1 MKQTNNAIKFLMAQ
15 YRAIF
20 QNAYFKGLAT
30 AAVVTMGL
38 AAGQAQAA
46 AAADNAVLEVGDS
59 VTPKNIT
66 IDGKATADGTAT
78 GIFKNIAVSE
88 GTLTLKEYT
97 INVEAESSE
106 KNKIS
111 AANSTAGKL
120 EVGTLNISI
129 GATGKKADGLSVE
142 GSDQG
147 TATLSAS
154 TINITKGTLTAKG
167 ATNAGSVNVNTL
179 TVGGDSVATPDD
191 ANLAIGAL
199 GTVGYALDGD
209 GSKATD
215 GEIKDVANY
224 TTVNLDK
231 NSKLAATSSA
241 DNTILNAALLTING
255 GNIAVTAGGSTAT
268 DSLTINLAQGELKAG
283 TITTAENGVLNVNF
297 TDKDFVKSGDTVE
310 KTLTL
315 TKGKLTLGGELT
327 LSGEGKLIVA
337 NKGADLK
344 ATGAKGVTLTSDAAY
359 APETIADANAVAKV
373 LPLTIG
379 SGGILDLGQSLDLT
393 QTANVPTFDAN
404 ADKDT
409 GTIGLVAGGIVKAK
423 DTTLDKDLVDAAAVA
438 QADTIT
444 LKNPSGSNE
453 VTFKKT
459 VLSAN
464 SNLNLDS
471 SKVKVTD
478 SAQIVLG
485 KESAKTIAASDAYKK
500 ADADKKAL
508 LLGHTGSINSTNGT
522 LTITSG
528 GVMTVANGTWTSN
541 ADIVLAKESGN
552 AGALKVGTETYDSAA
567 ILSLEGKKLTTT
579 EGAITIGGNNTKYA
593 ELDLTGATIEHTK
606 TDVTIEKN
614 GVLKLTGEQAQ
625 ELLTGS
631 KSSDF
636 KTLIKGGATLAVAG
650 DLELEKADFTT
661 GTGLSGD
668 VINLSGT
675 GSTADTIAT
684 LKVDGSLTIKDAND
698 FKVGQH
704 NKLVA
709 QGLVLNSGDSVTP
722 ENVSLGSGEYVL
734 NTLTSDFQKNG
745 KALDVTLG
753 TGADVQF
760 GTISPKKAADGS
772 SYSVQ
777 DLEEGSTNLNLVL
790 NGATTAPK
798 VTVLSKNWT
807 GKNVTLT
814 QGTFTVGGTATDI
827 NNNILGSKATIDEL
841 SVTAATG
848 VFKVSEGSSATVN
861 SLDLKA
867 GDATNFTVNGKLT
880 VNGLQSEETDPT
892 KITSLGLST
901 AAGSVIKVDGANAEL
916 TLGETVL
923 SPINFKDDGTVKYDT
938 AKIKADPFA
947 GKIDLNNFA
956 TLSLKFAD
964 KEL

>member
-1 MKQTNNAIKFLMAQ
+1 M
-15 YRAIF
+15 
-20 QNAYFKGLAT
+20 
-30 AAVVTMGL
+30 VV
-38 AAGQAQAA
+38 
-46 AAADNAVLEVGDS
+46 
-59 VTPKNIT
+59 
-66 IDGKATADGTAT
+66 
-78 GIFKNIAVSE
+78 IAS
-88 GTLTLKEYT
+88 
-97 INVEAESSE
+97 
-106 KNKIS
+106 
-111 AANSTAGKL
+111 
-120 EVGTLNISI
+120 
-129 GATGKKADGLSVE
+129 
-142 GSDQG
+142 
-147 TATLSAS
+147 
-154 TINITKGTLTAKG
+154 
-167 ATNAGSVNVNTL
+167 
-179 TVGGDSVATPDD
+179 ATPDD
-191 ANLAIGAL
+191 ANLTIGAL

-344 ATGAKGVTLTSDAAY
+344 ATGDKGVTLTSDAAY
-359 APETIADANAVAKV
+359 APATIADANAVAKV

-552 AGALKVGTETYDSAA
+552 AGALKVGTET
-567 ILSLEGKKLTTT
+567 
-579 EGAITIGGNNTKYA
+579 
-593 ELDLTGATIEHTK
+593 
-606 TDVTIEKN
+606 
-614 GVLKLTGEQAQ
+614 
-625 ELLTGS
+625 
-631 KSSDF
+631 
-636 KTLIKGGATLAVAG
+636 
-650 DLELEKADFTT
+650 
-661 GTGLSGD
+661 
-668 VINLSGT
+668 
-675 GSTADTIAT
+675 
-684 LKVDGSLTIKDAND
+684 
-698 FKVGQH
+698 
-704 NKLVA
+704 
-709 QGLVLNSGDSVTP
+709 
-722 ENVSLGSGEYVL
+722 
-734 NTLTSDFQKNG
+734 
-745 KALDVTLG
+745 
-753 TGADVQF
+753 
-760 GTISPKKAADGS
+760 
-772 SYSVQ
+772 
-777 DLEEGSTNLNLVL
+777 
-790 NGATTAPK
+790 
-798 VTVLSKNWT
+798 
-807 GKNVTLT
+807 
-814 QGTFTVGGTATDI
+814 
-827 NNNILGSKATIDEL
+827 
-841 SVTAATG
+841 
-848 VFKVSEGSSATVN
+848 
-861 SLDLKA
+861 
-867 GDATNFTVNGKLT
+867 
-880 VNGLQSEETDPT
+880 
-892 KITSLGLST
+892 
-901 AAGSVIKVDGANAEL
+901 
-916 TLGETVL
+916 
-923 SPINFKDDGTVKYDT
+923 
-938 AKIKADPFA
+938 
-947 GKIDLNNFA
+947 
-956 TLSLKFAD
+956 
-964 KEL
+964 